1 VITIVEKT
9 TSTSGTTGGDKYKD
23 TDLKEV
29 CRKDAHTLLAKCGP
43 EELTPQELLEVLIS
57 PTCKKE
63 KASDIVK
70 DLWETF
76 HNNLIDILTAP
87 IEQLTQVKGIG
98 FARACQIKASF
109 ELWKRAASYFEDEHP
124 VIDTKEDV
132 IHLLGPHM
140 VFMKQE
146 AFVVILLDKKN
157 RLIRYHQI
165 SLGSLDAALVHPRD
179 VFRHALYAGA
189 PSIIVVHN
197 HPSGD
202 PTPSEQD
209 ILLTRELLMCSKIMN
224 IEILDHVII
233 GFPEHVSFKER
244 GLM

>member
-1 VITIVEKT
+1 MRWEKET

-29 CRKDAHTLLAKCGP
+29 CRKDAHTLLAECGP

-57 PTCKKE
+57 PTCKKQ

-76 HNNLIDILTAP
+76 HNNLIDILTAS

-98 FARACQIKASF
+98 FAKACQIKASF
-109 ELWKRAASYFEDEHP
+109 ELWKRAASFFEDEHP

-132 IHLLGPHM
+132 IHLLAPHM
-140 VFMKQE
+140 TFMKQE

-157 RLIRYHQI
+157 RLIRYHQV
-165 SLGSLDAALVHPRD
+165 SLGSLDATIVHPMD
-179 VFRHALYAGA
+179 VFRHAVYAGA
-189 PSIIVVHN
+189 TSIIVVHN

-209 ILLTRELLMCSKIMN
+209 ISLTRELCMGGIVMDIN
-224 IEILDHVII
+224 VLDHVII
-233 GFPEHVSFKER
+233 GHTEHVSFKER

>member
-1 VITIVEKT
+1 MVEKT

-29 CRKDAHTLLAKCGP
+29 CRKDAHTLLAECGP
-43 EELTPQELLEVLIS
+43 EELTPQELLEILLS
-57 PTCKKE
+57 PTCKKQ

-76 HNNLIDILTAP
+76 HQNLIDILTAS
-87 IEQLTQVKGIG
+87 IEQLTHVKGIG
-98 FARACQIKASF
+98 FAKACQIKASF

-140 VFMKQE
+140 MFMKQE

-157 RLIRYHQI
+157 RLIRYHQV
-165 SLGSLDAALVHPRD
+165 SLGSLDKALVHPRD
-179 VFRHALYAGA
+179 VFRHALYADA

-209 ILLTRELLMCSKIMN
+209 MLLTRELCMCGKIVHIN
-224 IEILDHVII
+224 VLDHVII
-233 GFPEHVSFKER
+233 GFTEHVSFKER
-244 GLM
+244 KLM